1 MVKKEHISLEGSME
15 VGDKARIGRAAGED
29 CGARKLPWRERRKIL
44 YRRK

>member
-1 MVKKEHISLEGSME
+1 MSTSQEGSME
-15 VGDKARIGRAAGED
+15 IDEEARLGRAAGED